1 MICCHGNVVFHPLKC
16 WFLMVASK
24 IQNDS
29 LIATQLLF
37 DSGCSRRGCLWFPL
51 AAIEG
56 PKGEAI
62 AGLASHEK
70 RWMFFHFQNDSYFSL
85 HNSWT
90 RVILISFDEI
100 WENFLFVLFW
110 GCCKILAQWI
120 APVFLHTLKLVL
132 SNPVSHRDFQVR
144 KSDRRGR

>member
-1 MICCHGNVVFHPLKC
+1 MICCHGKVVFHPLKC
-16 WFLMVASK
+16 RFLMVASK

-37 DSGCSRRGCLWFPL
+37 ESGCSRRGCLWFPL

-70 RWMFFHFQNDSYFSL
+70 RWMFDIFK
-85 HNSWT
+85 T
-90 RVILISFDEI
+90 ILIFRFTIHE
-100 WENFLFVLFW
+100 L
-110 GCCKILAQWI
+110 G
-120 APVFLHTLKLVL
+120 
-132 SNPVSHRDFQVR
+132 
-144 KSDRRGR
+144 